1 MRAAMETKM
10 RRVDVLVIGG
20 GVVGCA
26 ILREWSRYDATV
38 ALLERN
44 PDICEGTSKSNSAI
58 VHTGFD
64 APPGSLEARLL
75 AEARGLWPDIIES
88 LHIPYLQTS
97 ALMVATSAEELATI
111 ESEIIPKAERNGVVL
126 QRLAREEI
134 LEAAPYVNPRVAGGV
149 LVAGEGVIDPFW
161 TTRAYCENAVS
172 NGAQVFLGE
181 PVTGID
187 VADECVYVHTGGG
200 GAIAASMVVNA
211 AGLWADEAAR
221 MAGGGCFTPPPT
233 RRPVIMGAEEHS

>member
-1 MRAAMETKM
+1 
-10 RRVDVLVIGG
+10 
-20 GVVGCA
+20 
-26 ILREWSRYDATV
+26 
-38 ALLERN
+38 
-44 PDICEGTSKSNSAI
+44 
-58 VHTGFD
+58 
-64 APPGSLEARLL
+64 
-75 AEARGLWPDIIES
+75 
-88 LHIPYLQTS
+88 
-97 ALMVATSAEELATI
+97 MVATSVEELATI

-149 LVAGEGVIDPFW
+149 LVEGEGVIDPFW

-200 GAIAASMVVNA
+200 LAFAASMVVNA
-211 AGLWADEAAR
+211 AGLWADEVAR
-221 MAGGGCFTPPPT
+221 MAGGDSFTPPP
-233 RRPVIMGAEEHS
+233 RRGQVFLVGEDHSVSPSILALPNRISKGILVTPI

>member
-1 MRAAMETKM
+1 
-10 RRVDVLVIGG
+10 
-20 GVVGCA
+20 
-26 ILREWSRYDATV
+26 
-38 ALLERN
+38 
-44 PDICEGTSKSNSAI
+44 
-58 VHTGFD
+58 
-64 APPGSLEARLL
+64 
-75 AEARGLWPDIIES
+75 
-88 LHIPYLQTS
+88 
-97 ALMVATSAEELATI
+97 MVATSAEELATI

-149 LVAGEGVIDPFW
+149 LVEGEGVIDPFW

-200 GAIAASMVVNA
+200 GADAASVGVHG
-211 AGLWADEAAR
+211 AGLLAGEVAR
-221 MAGGGCFTPPPT
+221 RAGRGFFHRHPT
-233 RRPVIMGAEEHS
+233 AGPD